1 MKQQLASVHAYLQR
15 QRSSKLVLLFL
26 IASLGLSIFF
36 GWLARM
42 AGMESLS
49 SGFKS
54 FGSVGQEILL
64 GIFLAPIMESLIFQ
78 LMIIE
83 TARKKLPGYVC
94 CLLSALAFGL
104 VHLYNF
110 FYFLFAFF
118 TGMYLLTCIFSGA
131 RSGKVFF

>member
-1 MKQQLASVHAYLQR
+1 MAGLE
-15 QRSSKLVLLFL
+15 
-26 IASLGLSIFF
+26 SLG
-36 GWLARM
+36 
-42 AGMESLS
+42 

-83 TARKKLPGYVC
+83 AARKKLPGYVC

-118 TGMYLLTCIFSGA
+118 TGMLFAYLYFLGGSIRKGFFLILVTHMLHNSMACIMGHLA
-131 RSGKVFF
+131 D